1 MTDTTTEHP
10 DPLDQHDQHDQG
22 GDGWDDEPA
31 DSSVALFEG
40 DEGGLDVLQR
50 RALVALLKHRFISA
64 QTHPSE
70 WRAVAAD
77 PDLFR
82 GRLHDLFLDLAV
94 DVEREVAHKRQ
105 VTPEGGGRPFPTL
118 LHDTPW
124 GREETLVLVFLRG
137 RFRAET
143 GAGTTRAYVDRDAA
157 LAYVEQFRPRHATD
171 VAGDARRARAAFEA
185 VYRTGLLLGPAMGDR
200 FEISRAIE
208 VLLPMERLQELLTWL
223 RQTNAGEQ
231 PGEPGTAEPTSYDDG
246 PAAPGAEDAAPPAD
260 EEDEPF
266 DLATGDGERAEQPG
280 QADDGDDEQH
290 DEHDD
295 EQDGTW

>member
-1 MTDTTTEHP
+1 MTDTATEHP
-10 DPLDQHDQHDQG
+10 EQYDGPDG
-22 GDGWDDEPA
+22 PDGWDDEPA

-94 DVEREVAHKRQ
+94 DPEREVAHKRQ

-143 GAGTTRAYVDRDAA
+143 GAGTTRAYVDRDAV

-171 VAGDARRARAAFEA
+171 VAGDARRARAALEA
-185 VYRTGLLLGPAMGDR
+185 VYRTGLLLGPATGDR

-223 RQTNAGEQ
+223 RQTNAGEM
-231 PGEPGTAEPTSYDDG
+231 PGETDPDPSGPDETPSVDEVALPAGTP
-246 PAAPGAEDAAPPAD
+246 D
-260 EEDEPF
+260 EQDEPF
-266 DLATGDGERAEQPG
+266 DLATPEEPDPQ
-280 QADDGDDEQH
+280 DDDQH
-290 DEHDD
+290 DDQHDD
-295 EQDGTW
+295 RDDQDGAW